1 MKFWAVVAVTLLSL
15 FLLLPSIVPED
26 SGLRKYLPSRQLN
39 LGLDLRGGVHVVLGV
54 DLQKALEAEMNR
66 LIVELD
72 MKLPEEDI
80 RVRSVEPVVGERA
93 ARVALSDPQQRVAIQ
108 DFLRKNFFQ
117 VLVVEGFESDGAM
130 LLKMDPVHEQQISV
144 RSLEQAREVIRSRID
159 QFGVAEPIIQLEGE
173 DRILVQLP
181 GTKDPEAAIR
191 LIGST
196 ALLEFRIVEEGLS
209 TEQLMTLV
217 DKHREAA
224 GFQNNFS
231 RAQLEK
237 LQKLVQPELPKGT
250 MLSFQKERDPKEKDA
265 NRVNLIPY
273 LVQDKAPLTGQSLD
287 NAMKQFDPTTGAP
300 EVGLRLSVSGAE
312 ALEKISTD
320 YLGRQMAILLDGAV
334 ISAPVLRSRIPA
346 ISRAA
351 VIQLGAGNIQEK
363 QKEADFLALVL
374 RSGALPAPVEVLEN
388 RTVGASLGED
398 SIQKGE
404 FSGLV
409 AMILIIVFMI
419 LYYRAGG
426 IVASIAVLINVCLLL
441 AIMSLFQATL
451 TLPGIAGIVLTV
463 GMAVDANVIILERIR
478 EEIRSKTKKA
488 RAALES
494 GYDNA
499 NSAIVD
505 ANLTTVI
512 AGVVLYN
519 FGSGPIKGFAVTLLI
534 GIFTSY
540 ITGVVFTR
548 WIYEYIFSKREI
560 RELSI

>member
-1 MKFWAVVAVTLLSL
+1 
-15 FLLLPSIVPED
+15 
-26 SGLRKYLPSRQLN
+26 
-39 LGLDLRGGVHVVLGV
+39 
-54 DLQKALEAEMNR
+54 
-66 LIVELD
+66 
-72 MKLPEEDI
+72 
-80 RVRSVEPVVGERA
+80 
-93 ARVALSDPQQRVAIQ
+93 
-108 DFLRKNFFQ
+108 
-117 VLVVEGFESDGAM
+117 
-130 LLKMDPVHEQQISV
+130 
-144 RSLEQAREVIRSRID
+144 
-159 QFGVAEPIIQLEGE
+159 
-173 DRILVQLP
+173 
-181 GTKDPEAAIR
+181 
-191 LIGST
+191 
-196 ALLEFRIVEEGLS
+196 
-209 TEQLMTLV
+209 
-217 DKHREAA
+217 
-224 GFQNNFS
+224 
-231 RAQLEK
+231 
-237 LQKLVQPELPKGT
+237 
-250 MLSFQKERDPKEKDA
+250 
-265 NRVNLIPY
+265 
-273 LVQDKAPLTGQSLD
+273 
-287 NAMKQFDPTTGAP
+287 
-300 EVGLRLSVSGAE
+300 
-312 ALEKISTD
+312 
-320 YLGRQMAILLDGAV
+320 
-334 ISAPVLRSRIPA
+334 
-346 ISRAA
+346 